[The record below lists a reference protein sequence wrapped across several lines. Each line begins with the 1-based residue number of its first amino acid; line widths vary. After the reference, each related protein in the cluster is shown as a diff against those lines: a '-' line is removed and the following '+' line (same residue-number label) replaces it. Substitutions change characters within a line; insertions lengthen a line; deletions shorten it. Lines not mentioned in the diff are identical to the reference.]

1 MSGEPETQSV
11 EITMTRNIAD
21 IRRDYEGGRLDE
33 DLAIDSPMTLFDE
46 WLALALESEGLDANA
61 MTLATVDSQGFPHA
75 RVVLLK
81 GLDDNGLVFYTNYH
95 SHKGSELTNV
105 PHAALVFW
113 WPSMS
118 RQVRIEGRVEQ
129 ISESESDAYFASR
142 PRTSQLGA
150 WIATQSVVI
159 PNRTWIEE
167 REQRFERA
175 YEGHDIPRPIHW
187 GGYRVIPHMI
197 EFWQGQPSRLHDR
210 IRYEQR
216 DSTWHHFRLAP

>member
-1 MSGEPETQSV
+1 
-11 EITMTRNIAD
+11 MTRNIAD

-33 DLAIDSPMTLFDE
+33 SLAVENPLPLFEE
-46 WLALALESEGLDANA
+46 WLALALESEGDDGNA
-61 MTLATVDSQGFPHA
+61 MTLATVDSQGLPHA

-81 GLDDNGLVFYTNYH
+81 GVDEQGLVFYTNYH

-113 WPSMS
+113 WPSLA
-118 RQVRIEGRVEQ
+118 RQVRIEGSVEQ
-129 ISESESDAYFASR
+129 VSAEESDAYFSSR
-142 PRTSQLGA
+142 PRASQLGA

-159 PNRTWIEE
+159 PDRTWIEE
-167 REQRFERA
+167 RQSRFEQA
-175 YEGHDIPRPIHW
+175 YEGQEIPRPVHW
-187 GGYRVIPHMI
+187 GGYRVLPTMI

-216 DSTWHHFRLAP
+216 DGQWQHFRMAP